1 MTDEFDFE
9 NHKKTAINEYTKKRP
24 LYEKFSGKVKS
35 VLKKC
40 LGEKSIKYQSVEARA
55 KSVKSF
61 GLKASLQSKDN
72 PNKPKYL
79 NPIEDIKDMAGVRII
94 TFFLKT
100 LDEID
105 KVICDE
111 FEVLEKSNKNDLLKQ
126 QEKLGYQS
134 VHYLIKLK
142 EPRSTLPEYKE
153 YAELIAEVQVR
164 TILQHAW
171 DEIEHDIQYKSE
183 LAIPISIERGFMDL
197 DKSELA
203 ILSIKRIFMDLAG
216 LLEIA
221 DREFQTIQDLDS
233 AYRMKTEKS
242 VKGGRL
248 KNVGITPYAL
258 KEYLDNKLSPDRR
271 MTDFSY
277 SWEAEILIKMGFTNF
292 EQIDKCIKEYD
303 DDEINRILYGTR
315 QGQLTRFES
324 LLLAGM
330 GENYS
335 LGLPWGK
342 EEYWLNYWSE
352 QLDKLRTHG
361 IEIGN
366 YSVNT
371 NSK

>member
-9 NHKKTAINEYTKKRP
+9 SHKQTAINEYTKIRP
-24 LYEKFSGKVKS
+24 LYGEFSGIVKS
-35 VLKKC
+35 ILEKC
-40 LGEKSIKYQSVEARA
+40 LGEKSIKYQSLEARA

-61 GLKASLQSKDN
+61 GLKASLPSEDN

-79 NPIEDIKDMAGVRII
+79 NPIKEINDMAGVRII

-100 LDEID
+100 LNEID
-105 KVICDE
+105 KVIFDE
-111 FEVLEKSNKNDLLKQ
+111 FEVLEKSDKIALLKQ
-126 QEKLGYQS
+126 QEMLGYQG

-142 EPRSTLPEYKE
+142 EPRSTLPEYKK
-153 YAELIAEVQVR
+153 YAGLIVEVQAR

-171 DEIEHDIQYKSE
+171 DEIEHDIQYKSV
-183 LAIPISIERGFMDL
+183 LTIPISIKRRFM
-197 DKSELA
+197 A
-203 ILSIKRIFMDLAG
+203 LAG

-221 DREFQTIQDLDS
+221 DREFQTIQDQDL
-233 AYRMKTEKS
+233 ALRMEARKL
-242 VKGGRL
+242 VKEGRL
-248 KNVGITPYAL
+248 ENVEITPDAL
-258 KEYLDNKLSPDRR
+258 KEYLDKKLGLDGR

-277 SWEAEILIKMGFTNF
+277 SWEAKILIKMGFTNF
-292 EQIDKCIKEYD
+292 EQIDKCVKDYD
-303 DDEINRILYGTR
+303 DDEINGILYGTR

-335 LGLPWGK
+335 LRHPWGK
-342 EEYWLNYWSE
+342 EEWWLNYWSKR
-352 QLDKLRTHG
+352 LDKLRTHG

-366 YSVNT
+366 YSADT